1 MKVKIFYVFL
11 VLALCFAFLSG
22 LQKSSMPSYK
32 ILKVNDFGQFCID
45 VNNDFAC
52 QEDEFYRLK
61 DVTSYFPDE
70 TRFNKESNDFLKNTL
85 QGKQIKLKEPL
96 SPFYKYARVEID
108 NQDAA
113 ILLLKN
119 GYAQP
124 HNKNVPTSYFLEFN
138 KEKFLKLMP
147 IRKAEI
153 STKLQEYREIIE
165 KRTPNFING
174 AIELY
179 LIDPNLYPLPSKR
192 ARTNLAQA
200 IIYNINNSKTSIEAA
215 LYGLENQDEILNALI
230 KAKNRG
236 VNVRIVTDSNPCG
249 DDTYFDTYKLR
260 KELDAKSDNSPFIMH
275 NKFFIFDSQKVLT
288 TSANISSTGV
298 GGYNSNT
305 AVLINSKTVA
315 LTYLKEF
322 EQMYNGAFH
331 KFKSKNE
338 LSDFKLDN
346 NTTLSV
352 YFAPI
357 SDILTPV
364 VNEINNAKGEIVV
377 SAFYLTHR
385 EIIAA
390 LIAAK
395 ARGVEVLVTMD
406 ALGANKFKERIKWLK
421 DANIKVKTENW
432 GGKNHQKNILV
443 DSCTFISGS
452 ANFSK
457 NAVIKNDEN
466 LIVLKNCKIGE
477 AYRKY
482 YFKLYNSIDEKY
494 LFKYPRAEG
503 IESGNSCYDGIDND
517 FDGKIDRED
526 EGCIK

>member
-1 MKVKIFYVFL
+1 
-11 VLALCFAFLSG
+11 
-22 LQKSSMPSYK
+22 MPSYK
-32 ILKVNDFGQFCID
+32 ILKVNDFGQACID
-45 VNNDFAC
+45 VNNDLIC
-52 QEDEFYRLK
+52 QEDEYYRLK
-61 DVTSYFPDE
+61 DISYYFPYE
-70 TRFNKESNDFLKNTL
+70 KEYTKKSNDFLKNLL
-85 QGKQIKLKEPL
+85 QGKEIKLKEPL
-96 SPFYKYARVEID
+96 SLFYKYAKID
-108 NQDAA
+108 VDNTDVA
-113 ILLLKN
+113 IVLLKE
-119 GYAQP
+119 GFAEP
-124 HNKNVPTSYFLEFN
+124 HNKNVPVDYLLAFDKN
-138 KEKFLKLMP
+138 KFLKNFP
-147 IRKAEI
+147 VYKPKKPAANKEF
-153 STKLQEYREIIE
+153 IE
-165 KRTPNFING
+165 KRTPNFVNG

-179 LIDPNLYPLPSKR
+179 LINPNLYSLPSKR

-249 DDTYFDTYKLR
+249 EDTYFDTYKLR
-260 KELDAKSDNSPFIMH
+260 KYLEAKSDNSPFIMH

-322 EQMYNGAFH
+322 EQMYKGAFH
-331 KFKSKNE
+331 KFKNKNE

-352 YFAPI
+352 YFAPV

-364 VNEINNAKGEIVV
+364 INEINNAKKEILV

-421 DANIKVKTENW
+421 DVNIKVKTENW
-432 GGKNHQKNILV
+432 GGKNHQKSILI

-466 LIVLKNCKIGE
+466 LLILKNCLAGE

-517 FDGKIDRED
+517 FDGKVDALD
-526 EGCIK
+526 EGCKK